1 MDEIDEPTKGNNF
14 LFSISCKLLKSGV
27 QKYQKISLPKMSI
40 KAKHSTCDY
49 ISQFQGAQDRH
60 TFLSVMA
67 TAFHYDTHQICARAG
82 VITPGNSSSANH

>member
-14 LFSISCKLLKSGV
+14 LFSISCKLLKSGI

-67 TAFHYDTHQICARAG
+67 TAFHYDT
-82 VITPGNSSSANH
+82 PGM